1 MEYVEIGG
9 VHVATQDVIAA
20 RSILESAPGVMVK
33 QPLQRAGN
41 PLAQM
46 NYHGISRDALARHP
60 ADLRFEPGSRSLPT
74 AHVKMRVI
82 HYLAMDCSLCGW

>member
-9 VHVATQDVIAA
+9 VHAAIEDVIAA
-20 RSILESAPGVMVK
+20 RSILESAPGVMVR

-41 PLAQM
+41 PLADM
-46 NYHGISRDALARHP
+46 DYHGISRDVLARHP
-60 ADLRFEPGSRSLPT
+60 DMQFEPGTHSLPT